1 MATLEQEAPKARASA
16 RYVRVAPRKARRV
29 VDLVRGLPV
38 DEALTTLEFAPYSA
52 AEPVYKVI
60 ASAQANAENNLGLD
74 PESLLISEIYVDEG
88 PTMRRYRPRAHGRAY
103 RINKRTS
110 HITVIVESVQAAP
123 VESASI
129 RRPKAAAPKAEKKA
143 DATASP
149 EESGADAKAG
159 EAGKAEKE
167 ETE

>member
-1 MATLEQEAPKARASA
+1 MATVEQEAPKARAVA

-38 DEALTTLEFAPYSA
+38 DEALTTLEFAPFSA
-52 AEPVYKVI
+52 AEIVYKVI

-74 PESLLISEIYVDEG
+74 PESLLVSEIKVDEG

-110 HITVIVESVQAAP
+110 HITVVVESVQAKQSAAP
-123 VESASI
+123 SV
-129 RRPKAAAPKAEKKA
+129 RRPKAAAPKPVEA
-143 DATASP
+143 DVKS
-149 EESGADAKAG
+149 EN
-159 EAGKAEKE
+159 AEKE

>member
-110 HITVIVESVQAAP
+110 HITVVVESIQAAP
-123 VESASI
+123 VETASI
-129 RRPKAAAPKAEKKA
+129 RRPKAAAPKAEEKA
-143 DATASP
+143 EKPA
-149 EESGADAKAG
+149 ESDDKSD
-159 EAGKAEKE
+159 ESAEKE

>member
-1 MATLEQEAPKARASA
+1 MATVEQEAPKARAVA

-38 DEALTTLEFAPYSA
+38 DEALTTLEFAPFSA
-52 AEPVYKVI
+52 AEVVYKVI

-74 PESLLISEIYVDEG
+74 PESLLVSEIKVDEG
-88 PTMRRYRPRAHGRAY
+88 PTMRRYRPRSHGSAY

-110 HITVIVESVQAAP
+110 HITVVVESVQAKAGAAP
-123 VESASI
+123 SV
-129 RRPKAAAPKAEKKA
+129 RRPKAATAPKPVE
-143 DATASP
+143 
-149 EESGADAKAG
+149 ADAKS
-159 EAGKAEKE
+159 ENAEKE

>member
-1 MATLEQEAPKARASA
+1 MATVEQEAPKARAVA

-38 DEALTTLEFAPYSA
+38 DEALTTLEFAPFSA
-52 AEPVYKVI
+52 AEVVYKVI

-74 PESLLISEIYVDEG
+74 PESLLVSEIKVDEG

-110 HITVIVESVQAAP
+110 HITVVVESVQAKQ
-123 VESASI
+123 SASPSV
-129 RRPKAAAPKAEKKA
+129 RRPKAAAPKPVEA
-143 DATASP
+143 DVKS
-149 EESGADAKAG
+149 EN
-159 EAGKAEKE
+159 AEKE
-167 ETE
+167 ETA

>member
-1 MATLEQEAPKARASA
+1 MATVEQEAPKARAVA

-38 DEALTTLEFAPYSA
+38 DEALTTLEFAPFSA
-52 AEPVYKVI
+52 AEIVYKVI

-74 PESLLISEIYVDEG
+74 PESLLVSEIKVDEG

-110 HITVIVESVQAAP
+110 HITVVVESIQAKGSAAP
-123 VESASI
+123 SV
-129 RRPKAAAPKAEKKA
+129 RRPKAAPKPVE
-143 DATASP
+143 
-149 EESGADAKAG
+149 ADAKSN
-159 EAGKAEKE
+159 ENAEKE

>member
-1 MATLEQEAPKARASA
+1 MATVEQEAPKARAVA

-38 DEALTTLEFAPYSA
+38 DEALTTLEFAPFSA
-52 AEPVYKVI
+52 AEVVYKVI

-74 PESLLISEIYVDEG
+74 PESLLVSEIKVDEG

-110 HITVIVESVQAAP
+110 HITVVVESVQAKGGAAP
-123 VESASI
+123 SV
-129 RRPKAAAPKAEKKA
+129 RRPKAAPKPVE
-143 DATASP
+143 
-149 EESGADAKAG
+149 ADAKST
-159 EAGKAEKE
+159 ENAEKE
-167 ETE
+167 ETA

>member
-1 MATLEQEAPKARASA
+1 MATVEQEAPKARAVA

-38 DEALTTLEFAPYSA
+38 DEALTTLEFAPFSA
-52 AEPVYKVI
+52 AEIVYKVI

-74 PESLLISEIYVDEG
+74 PESLLVSEIKVDEG

-110 HITVIVESVQAAP
+110 HITVVVESVQAKQ
-123 VESASI
+123 SASPSV
-129 RRPKAAAPKAEKKA
+129 RRPKAAAPKPVEA
-143 DATASP
+143 DVKS
-149 EESGADAKAG
+149 DN
-159 EAGKAEKE
+159 AEKE
-167 ETE
+167 ETA

>member
-1 MATLEQEAPKARASA
+1 MATVEQEAPKARASA

-38 DEALTTLEFAPYSA
+38 DEALTTLEFAPFSA
-52 AEPVYKVI
+52 AEIVYKVI

-74 PESLLISEIYVDEG
+74 PESLLVSEIKVDEG

-110 HITVIVESVQAAP
+110 HITVVVESVQAKQSAAP
-123 VESASI
+123 SV
-129 RRPKAAAPKAEKKA
+129 RRPKAAAPKPVETSTK
-143 DATASP
+143 S
-149 EESGADAKAG
+149 EN
-159 EAGKAEKE
+159 AEKE

>member
-1 MATLEQEAPKARASA
+1 MAQLEQEAPKARAVA

-38 DEALTTLEFAPYSA
+38 DEALTTLDFAPYA
-52 AEPVYKVI
+52 AARDVYKVV

-74 PESLLISEIYVDEG
+74 PEALMISEIMVDEG

-110 HITVIVESVQAAP
+110 HITVTVESVT
-123 VESASI
+123 ASGSPSEPTV
-129 RRPKAAAPKAEKKA
+129 RRPKAKKPAEA
-143 DATASP
+143 ETV
-149 EESGADAKAG
+149 ESKDD
-159 EAGKAEKE
+159 AEKE
-167 ETE
+167 TE

>member
-1 MATLEQEAPKARASA
+1 MATVEQEAPKARAVA

-38 DEALTTLEFAPYSA
+38 DEALTTLEFAPFSA
-52 AEPVYKVI
+52 AEIVYKVI

-74 PESLLISEIYVDEG
+74 PESLLVSEIKVDEG

-110 HITVIVESVQAAP
+110 HITVVVESIQAKGSAAP
-123 VESASI
+123 SV
-129 RRPKAAAPKAEKKA
+129 RRPKAAAPKPVEA
-143 DATASP
+143 DTKS
-149 EESGADAKAG
+149 EN
-159 EAGKAEKE
+159 AEKE
-167 ETE
+167 EAA

>member
-1 MATLEQEAPKARASA
+1 MATVEQEAPKARAVA

-38 DEALTTLEFAPYSA
+38 DEALTTLEFAPFSA
-52 AEPVYKVI
+52 AEIVYKVI

-74 PESLLISEIYVDEG
+74 PESLLVSEIKVDEG

-110 HITVIVESVQAAP
+110 HITVVVESVQAKQSAAP
-123 VESASI
+123 SV
-129 RRPKAAAPKAEKKA
+129 RRPKAAAPKPVETDVK
-143 DATASP
+143 SN
-149 EESGADAKAG
+149 EN
-159 EAGKAEKE
+159 AEKE
-167 ETE
+167 ETA

>member
-1 MATLEQEAPKARASA
+1 MATVEQEAPKARASA

-38 DEALTTLEFAPYSA
+38 DEALTTLEFAPFSA
-52 AEPVYKVI
+52 AEIVYKVI

-74 PESLLISEIYVDEG
+74 PESLLVSEIKVDEG

-110 HITVIVESVQAAP
+110 HITVVVESVQAKQ
-123 VESASI
+123 SATPSV
-129 RRPKAAAPKAEKKA
+129 RRPKAAAPKPVEA
-143 DATASP
+143 DVKS
-149 EESGADAKAG
+149 EN
-159 EAGKAEKE
+159 AEKE
-167 ETE
+167 ETA

>member
-1 MATLEQEAPKARASA
+1 MATVEQEAPKARAVA

-38 DEALTTLEFAPYSA
+38 DEALTTLEFAPFSA
-52 AEPVYKVI
+52 AEVVYKVI

-74 PESLLISEIYVDEG
+74 PESLLVSEIKVDEG

-110 HITVIVESVQAAP
+110 HITVVVESIQAKGSAAP
-123 VESASI
+123 SV
-129 RRPKAAAPKAEKKA
+129 RRPKAASPKPVEA
-143 DATASP
+143 DVKS
-149 EESGADAKAG
+149 ES
-159 EAGKAEKE
+159 AEKE
-167 ETE
+167 ETA

>member
-1 MATLEQEAPKARASA
+1 MATVEQEAPKARAVA

-38 DEALTTLEFAPYSA
+38 DEALTTLEFAPFSA
-52 AEPVYKVI
+52 AEVVYKVI

-74 PESLLISEIYVDEG
+74 PESLLVSEIKVDEG

-110 HITVIVESVQAAP
+110 HITVVVESVQAKGSAAP
-123 VESASI
+123 SV
-129 RRPKAAAPKAEKKA
+129 RRPKAAPKPAE
-143 DATASP
+143 
-149 EESGADAKAG
+149 ADAKSN
-159 EAGKAEKE
+159 ENAEKE
-167 ETE
+167 ETA

>member
-1 MATLEQEAPKARASA
+1 MATVEQEAPKARAVA

-38 DEALTTLEFAPYSA
+38 DEALTTLEFAPFSA
-52 AEPVYKVI
+52 AEVVYKVI

-74 PESLLISEIYVDEG
+74 PESLLVSEIKVDEG

-110 HITVIVESVQAAP
+110 HITVVVESVQAKGSSAAP
-123 VESASI
+123 SV
-129 RRPKAAAPKAEKKA
+129 RRPKAAPKPVEAE
-143 DATASP
+143 
-149 EESGADAKAG
+149 AKS
-159 EAGKAEKE
+159 ETAEKE
-167 ETE
+167 ETA

>member
-1 MATLEQEAPKARASA
+1 MATVEQEAPKARASA

-29 VDLVRGLPV
+29 VDLVRGMPV

-52 AEPVYKVI
+52 AEIVYKVI

-74 PESLLISEIYVDEG
+74 PESLLVSEIKVDEG

-110 HITVIVESVQAAP
+110 HITVVVESVQAKQ
-123 VESASI
+123 SASPSV
-129 RRPKAAAPKAEKKA
+129 RRPKAAPKPVEA
-143 DATASP
+143 DVKS
-149 EESGADAKAG
+149 EN
-159 EAGKAEKE
+159 AEKE

>member
-52 AEPVYKVI
+52 AEIVYKVI
-60 ASAQANAENNLGLD
+60 ASASANAENNLGLD
-74 PESLLISEIYVDEG
+74 PESLLISEIKVDEG

-110 HITVIVESVQAAP
+110 HITVVVESVQAAQ
-123 VESASI
+123 ADAGSI
-129 RRPKAAAPKAEKKA
+129 RRPKAAAKAEPKAEKPA
-143 DATASP
+143 ETG
-149 EESGADAKAG
+149 ESN
-159 EAGKAEKE
+159 ESAEKE

>member
-1 MATLEQEAPKARASA
+1 MATLEQEAPKARAVA

-52 AEPVYKVI
+52 AEVVYKVI
-60 ASAQANAENNLGLD
+60 ASASANAENNLGLD
-74 PESLLISEIYVDEG
+74 PESLLISEIKVDEG

-110 HITVIVESVQAAP
+110 HITVVVESVQAAP
-123 VESASI
+123 VDAGSI
-129 RRPKAAAPKAEKKA
+129 RRPKAAAPKAEPKA
-143 DATASP
+143 EKPA
-149 EESGADAKAG
+149 EADAKS
-159 EAGKAEKE
+159 ESAEKE

>member
-1 MATLEQEAPKARASA
+1 MATVEQEAPKARAVA

-38 DEALTTLEFAPYSA
+38 DEALTTLEFAPFSA
-52 AEPVYKVI
+52 AEIVYKVI

-74 PESLLISEIYVDEG
+74 PESLLVSEIKVDEG

-110 HITVIVESVQAAP
+110 HITVVVESVQAKQ
-123 VESASI
+123 SASPSV
-129 RRPKAAAPKAEKKA
+129 RRPKAAAPKPVEA
-143 DATASP
+143 DVKS
-149 EESGADAKAG
+149 EN
-159 EAGKAEKE
+159 AEKE
-167 ETE
+167 ETA

>member
-38 DEALTTLEFAPYSA
+38 DEALTTLEFAPYGA
-52 AEPVYKVI
+52 AEIVYKVI
-60 ASAQANAENNLGLD
+60 ASASANAENNLGLD
-74 PESLLISEIYVDEG
+74 PESLLISEIKVDEG

-110 HITVIVESVQAAP
+110 HITVVVESVQAAP
-123 VESASI
+123 VDTGSI
-129 RRPKAAAPKAEKKA
+129 RRPKAAAKAEPKAEKPAETSEK
-143 DATASP
+143 SN
-149 EESGADAKAG
+149 ES
-159 EAGKAEKE
+159 AEKE
-167 ETE
+167 ETD

>member
-1 MATLEQEAPKARASA
+1 MATVEQEAPKARASA

-38 DEALTTLEFAPYSA
+38 DEALTTLEFAPFSA
-52 AEPVYKVI
+52 AEVVYKVI

-74 PESLLISEIYVDEG
+74 PESLLVSEIKVDEG

-110 HITVIVESVQAAP
+110 HITVVVESVQAKQSAAP
-123 VESASI
+123 SV
-129 RRPKAAAPKAEKKA
+129 RRPKAAAPKPVEAEAK
-143 DATASP
+143 S
-149 EESGADAKAG
+149 ES
-159 EAGKAEKE
+159 AEKE

>member
-1 MATLEQEAPKARASA
+1 MATLEQEAPQARASA

-52 AEPVYKVI
+52 AEIVYKVI

-74 PESLLISEIYVDEG
+74 PDSLLIAEIYVDEG

-110 HITVIVESVQAAP
+110 HITVVVESVTAAAADT
-123 VESASI
+123 SGQI
-129 RRPKAAAPKAEKKA
+129 RRPKAAPKPAEA
-143 DATASP
+143 ETTEATN
-149 EESGADAKAG
+149 ED
-159 EAGKAEKE
+159 AEKE
-167 ETE
+167 ETS

>member
-1 MATLEQEAPKARASA
+1 MATVEQEAPKARAVA

-38 DEALTTLEFAPYSA
+38 DEALTTLEFAPFSA
-52 AEPVYKVI
+52 AEIVYKVI

-74 PESLLISEIYVDEG
+74 PESLLVSEIKVDEG

-110 HITVIVESVQAAP
+110 HITVVVESIQAKQSAAP
-123 VESASI
+123 SV
-129 RRPKAAAPKAEKKA
+129 RRPKAAAPKPVE
-143 DATASP
+143 T
-149 EESGADAKAG
+149 DAKS
-159 EAGKAEKE
+159 ENAEKE
-167 ETE
+167 ETA

>member
-1 MATLEQEAPKARASA
+1 MATVEQEAPKARAVA

-38 DEALTTLEFAPYSA
+38 DEALTTLEFAPFSA
-52 AEPVYKVI
+52 AEIVYKVI

-74 PESLLISEIYVDEG
+74 PESLLVSEIKVDEG

-110 HITVIVESVQAAP
+110 HITVVVESVQAKQSAAP
-123 VESASI
+123 SV
-129 RRPKAAAPKAEKKA
+129 RRPKAAAPKPA
-143 DATASP
+143 DTA
-149 EESGADAKAG
+149 AKST
-159 EAGKAEKE
+159 AEKE

>member
-1 MATLEQEAPKARASA
+1 MATVEQEAPKARAVA

-38 DEALTTLEFAPYSA
+38 DEALTTLEFAPFSA
-52 AEPVYKVI
+52 AEIVYKVI

-74 PESLLISEIYVDEG
+74 PESLLVSEIKVDEG

-110 HITVIVESVQAAP
+110 HITVVVESVQAKQ
-123 VESASI
+123 SASPSV
-129 RRPKAAAPKAEKKA
+129 RRPKAATPKPVEADVKSNESAE
-143 DATASP
+143 
-149 EESGADAKAG
+149 E
-159 EAGKAEKE
+159 E
-167 ETE
+167 ETA

>member
-1 MATLEQEAPKARASA
+1 MATVEQEAPKARASA

-52 AEPVYKVI
+52 AEIVYKVI

-74 PESLLISEIYVDEG
+74 PESLLISEIKVDEG

-110 HITVIVESVQAAP
+110 HITVVVESVQAAP
-123 VESASI
+123 VDAGSI
-129 RRPKAAAPKAEKKA
+129 RRPKAAAKPAESTTDTK
-143 DATASP
+143 S
-149 EESGADAKAG
+149 ES
-159 EAGKAEKE
+159 AEKE

>member
-1 MATLEQEAPKARASA
+1 MATVEQEAPKARAVA

-38 DEALTTLEFAPYSA
+38 DEALTTLEFAPFSA
-52 AEPVYKVI
+52 AEVVYKVI

-74 PESLLISEIYVDEG
+74 PESLLVSEIKVDEG

-110 HITVIVESVQAAP
+110 HITVVVESVQAKGSAAP
-123 VESASI
+123 SV
-129 RRPKAAAPKAEKKA
+129 RRPKAAAPKPVE
-143 DATASP
+143 
-149 EESGADAKAG
+149 ADAKSN
-159 EAGKAEKE
+159 ENAEKE
-167 ETE
+167 ETA

>member
-1 MATLEQEAPKARASA
+1 MATVEQEAPKARAVA

-38 DEALTTLEFAPYSA
+38 DEALTTLEFAPFSA
-52 AEPVYKVI
+52 AEVVYKVI

-74 PESLLISEIYVDEG
+74 PESLLVSEIKVDEG

-110 HITVIVESVQAAP
+110 HITVVVESVQAKGSSAAP
-123 VESASI
+123 SV
-129 RRPKAAAPKAEKKA
+129 RRPKAATAPKPVEA
-143 DATASP
+143 DA
-149 EESGADAKAG
+149 EST
-159 EAGKAEKE
+159 ENAEKE
-167 ETE
+167 ETA

>member
-1 MATLEQEAPKARASA
+1 MATVEQEAPKARAVA

-38 DEALTTLEFAPYSA
+38 DEALTTLEFAPFSA
-52 AEPVYKVI
+52 AEIVYKVI

-74 PESLLISEIYVDEG
+74 PESLLVSEIKVDEG

-110 HITVIVESVQAAP
+110 HITVVVESIQAKGSAAP
-123 VESASI
+123 SV
-129 RRPKAAAPKAEKKA
+129 RRPKATTPKPVE
-143 DATASP
+143 
-149 EESGADAKAG
+149 ADAKSS
-159 EAGKAEKE
+159 ENAEKE
-167 ETE
+167 ETA

>member
-1 MATLEQEAPKARASA
+1 MATLEQEAPKARAVA
-16 RYVRVAPRKARRV
+16 GYVRVAPRKARRV

-52 AEPVYKVI
+52 AEIVYKVI
-60 ASAQANAENNLGLD
+60 ASASANAENNLGLD
-74 PESLLISEIYVDEG
+74 PESLLISEIRVDEG

-110 HITVIVESVQAAP
+110 HITVVVESVQAAP
-123 VESASI
+123 VDTGSI
-129 RRPKAAAPKAEKKA
+129 RRPKAAAPKAE
-143 DATASP
+143 P
-149 EESGADAKAG
+149 
-159 EAGKAEKE
+159 KAETPVETDDKSESAAKE

>member
-1 MATLEQEAPKARASA
+1 MATVEQEAPKARAVA

-38 DEALTTLEFAPYSA
+38 DEALTTLEFAPFSA
-52 AEPVYKVI
+52 AEIVYKVI

-74 PESLLISEIYVDEG
+74 PESLLVSEIKVDEG

-110 HITVIVESVQAAP
+110 HITVVVESVQAQRSAAP
-123 VESASI
+123 SV
-129 RRPKAAAPKAEKKA
+129 RRPKAAAPKPVETNEKS
-143 DATASP
+143 T
-149 EESGADAKAG
+149 EN
-159 EAGKAEKE
+159 AEKE
-167 ETE
+167 ETA

>member
-1 MATLEQEAPKARASA
+1 MATVEQEAPKARAVA

-38 DEALTTLEFAPYSA
+38 DEALTTLEFAPFSA
-52 AEPVYKVI
+52 AEIVYKVI

-74 PESLLISEIYVDEG
+74 PESLLVSEIKVDEG

-110 HITVIVESVQAAP
+110 HITVVVESVQAKQSAAP
-123 VESASI
+123 SV
-129 RRPKAAAPKAEKKA
+129 RRPKAAAPKPVEA
-143 DATASP
+143 DVQSN
-149 EESGADAKAG
+149 EN
-159 EAGKAEKE
+159 AEKE
-167 ETE
+167 ETA

>member
-1 MATLEQEAPKARASA
+1 MATVEQEAPKARASA

-38 DEALTTLEFAPYSA
+38 DEALTTLEFAPFSA
-52 AEPVYKVI
+52 AEIVYKVI

-74 PESLLISEIYVDEG
+74 PESLLVSEIKVDEG

-110 HITVIVESVQAAP
+110 HITVVVESVQAKQ
-123 VESASI
+123 SASPSV
-129 RRPKAAAPKAEKKA
+129 RRPKAAAPKPVEA
-143 DATASP
+143 DVKS
-149 EESGADAKAG
+149 EN
-159 EAGKAEKE
+159 AEKE
-167 ETE
+167 ETA

>member
-1 MATLEQEAPKARASA
+1 MATVEQEAPKARAVA

-38 DEALTTLEFAPYSA
+38 DEALTTLEFAPFSA
-52 AEPVYKVI
+52 AEIVYKVI

-74 PESLLISEIYVDEG
+74 PESLLVSEIKVDEG

-110 HITVIVESVQAAP
+110 HITVVVESVQAKQSAAP
-123 VESASI
+123 SV
-129 RRPKAAAPKAEKKA
+129 RRPKAAAPKPVE
-143 DATASP
+143 
-149 EESGADAKAG
+149 ADAKSN
-159 EAGKAEKE
+159 ENAEKE
-167 ETE
+167 ETA

>member
-1 MATLEQEAPKARASA
+1 MATLEQEAPQARAVA

-52 AEPVYKVI
+52 AEVVYKVI
-60 ASAQANAENNLGLD
+60 ASASANAENNLGLD
-74 PESLLISEIYVDEG
+74 PESLLIAEIKVDEG

-110 HITVIVESVQAAP
+110 HITVVVESVQAAP
-123 VESASI
+123 VDAGSI
-129 RRPKAAAPKAEKKA
+129 RRPKAAAPKAEPKTEQPAQTDEK
-143 DATASP
+143 S
-149 EESGADAKAG
+149 ES
-159 EAGKAEKE
+159 AEKE

>member
-1 MATLEQEAPKARASA
+1 MATLEQEAPKARAVA

-52 AEPVYKVI
+52 AEVVYKVV
-60 ASAQANAENNLGLD
+60 ASASANAENNLGLD
-74 PESLLISEIYVDEG
+74 PESLLISEIKVDEG

-110 HITVIVESVQAAP
+110 HITVVVESVQAAP
-123 VESASI
+123 VDAGSI
-129 RRPKAAAPKAEKKA
+129 RRPKAAAPKAEPKA
-143 DATASP
+143 DKPAEADEKS
-149 EESGADAKAG
+149 ES
-159 EAGKAEKE
+159 AEKE